1 MNTLPPGLQVVTA
14 DWWKSSYSG
23 ANSNC
28 VETARFDD
36 GIGVRDSKD
45 AAGPVLSF
53 GPRAWDDFIGGAKAS
68 I

>member
-1 MNTLPPGLQVVTA
+1 MNTFSPGLQAVTA

-28 VETARFDD
+28 VETSRFDD

-45 AAGPVLSF
+45 TAGPVLSF
-53 GPRAWDDFIGGAKAS
+53 GIRAWDDFIGGAKTS
-68 I
+68 G